1 MDKVQELI
9 ERPLLFSLILSSPS
23 QPRLS
28 IITDGGEGE
37 NVDVSCCGPGV
48 NTGCGSAYVTC
59 YGKPDYQASA
69 TVISESRRV
78 MAITDETWSDSGTLE
93 DLGHCGNE
101 SGKPLSGTL

>member
-48 NTGCGSAYVTC
+48 NTGCGSADVGVRVQC
-59 YGKPDYQASA
+59 GARFMVFVRCQLRSEGWGSNLGLMQHGRLEAS
-69 TVISESRRV
+69 SEGVKGS
-78 MAITDETWSDSGTLE
+78 ASE
-93 DLGHCGNE
+93 
-101 SGKPLSGTL
+101 P